1 MGLGNISRSVSP
13 EKPGVCRISSLR
25 HENDLE
31 RGEEE
36 VGLLCPDN
44 QPWSRGRSQEWC
56 FLKTQ
61 KWPLWHPG
69 GATDTRFSANAM

>member
-44 QPWSRGRSQEWC
+44 
-56 FLKTQ
+56 
-61 KWPLWHPG
+61 
-69 GATDTRFSANAM
+69 